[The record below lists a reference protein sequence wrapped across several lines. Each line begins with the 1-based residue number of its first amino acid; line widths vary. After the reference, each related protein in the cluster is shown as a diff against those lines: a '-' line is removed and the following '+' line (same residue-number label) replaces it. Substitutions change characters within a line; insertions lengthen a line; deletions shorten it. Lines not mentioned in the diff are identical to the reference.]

1 VLETFRL
8 IAGAAAIGQGNSPL
22 SEVKRFRI
30 TGEIKK
36 GTSKIPFSVEFN
48 ALKKE
53 HALQRLYAEM
63 GSRHRAR
70 QFEIRIKDI
79 QESKEPSEA
88 KA

>member
-1 VLETFRL
+1 M
-8 IAGAAAIGQGNSPL
+8 
-22 SEVKRFRI
+22 SEVKRFKI

-36 GTSKIPFSVEFN
+36 GLSKIPFSVEFN

-53 HALQRLYAEM
+53 HALQRLYSEM

-70 QFEIRIKDI
+70 QFEIRIKDV
-79 QESKEPSEA
+79 QESKEQPET

>member
-1 VLETFRL
+1 M
-8 IAGAAAIGQGNSPL
+8 
-22 SEVKRFRI
+22 SEVKKFKI

-36 GTSKIPFSVEFN
+36 GLTKVPFSVEFN

-70 QFEIRIKDI
+70 HFEIKIKDV
-79 QESKEPSEA
+79 QESKQEPET

>member
-1 VLETFRL
+1 
-8 IAGAAAIGQGNSPL
+8 L
-22 SEVKRFRI
+22 SEVRKFRI

-36 GTSKIPFSVEFN
+36 GISKIPFSVEFS

-53 HALQRLYAEM
+53 HALQRLYSEM

-70 QFEIRIKDI
+70 RFEIKIKDV
-79 QESKEPSEA
+79 QESKEAEEA

>member
-1 VLETFRL
+1 M
-8 IAGAAAIGQGNSPL
+8 
-22 SEVKRFRI
+22 SEVKKFRI

-36 GTSKIPFSVEFN
+36 GLTKVPFSVEFS

-63 GSRHRAR
+63 GSKHRAR
-70 QFEIRIKDI
+70 QFEIKVKDV
-79 QESKEPSEA
+79 QESKETSEA

>member
-1 VLETFRL
+1 M
-8 IAGAAAIGQGNSPL
+8 
-22 SEVKRFRI
+22 SEVKKFRI

-36 GTSKIPFSVEFN
+36 GLSKIPFSVEFN

-70 QFEIRIKDI
+70 QFEIKIKDI
-79 QESKEPSEA
+79 QESKEEPQT

>member
-1 VLETFRL
+1 M
-8 IAGAAAIGQGNSPL
+8 
-22 SEVKRFRI
+22 SEVKRFKI

-36 GTSKIPFSVEFN
+36 GLSKIPFSVEFN

-53 HALQRLYAEM
+53 HALQRLYSEM

-70 QFEIRIKDI
+70 QFEIRIKDVI
-79 QESKEPSEA
+79 ESKEQPET

>member
-1 VLETFRL
+1 
-8 IAGAAAIGQGNSPL
+8 
-22 SEVKRFRI
+22 VKKFRI

-36 GTSKIPFSVEFN
+36 GLTKVPFSVEFN

-63 GSRHRAR
+63 GSKHRAR
-70 QFEIRIKDI
+70 QFEIKVKDV
-79 QESKEPSEA
+79 QESKETSEA